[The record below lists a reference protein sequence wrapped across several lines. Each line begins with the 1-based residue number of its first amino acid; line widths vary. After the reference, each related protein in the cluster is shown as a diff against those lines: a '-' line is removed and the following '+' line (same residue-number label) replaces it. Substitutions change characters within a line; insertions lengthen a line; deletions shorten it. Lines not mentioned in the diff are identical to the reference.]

1 MCGKRRRARRDAPL
15 TGVAPPVCV
24 SVSGHDKRR
33 LRPAAAPGKGSIL
46 AVIVPLEGERRV
58 VAKPTLDAIN
68 ALVAEDLKD
77 VNALILRRMES
88 SVPLIPQIAGHIV
101 AGGGKRIRPILTL
114 ATARLCGYA
123 GRRQLALAACIEFIH
138 TATLLHDDVVD
149 QSRLRRGRDTAN
161 SLWGNKPS
169 VLVGDF
175 LFSRAFQMMVEDGS
189 LPVLAVLSRASAR
202 IAEGEVQQLMTAN
215 DLSTSETTYLE
226 VVKGKTAV
234 LFAAACQVG
243 AIVAN
248 QARAAEDATECYG
261 LNLGIAFQL
270 ADDAIDFASTSATM
284 GKAKGDDFR
293 DGKITLPVIL
303 AYRRGNEAE
312 RDFWRRTLEK
322 QEQKEGDLEHAI
334 GLLNRHRAIEDTLER
349 ARHYGAIARDALGL
363 FPDNAA
369 KRALLETIDFTIE
382 RTF

>member
-1 MCGKRRRARRDAPL
+1 
-15 TGVAPPVCV
+15 V
-24 SVSGHDKRR
+24 
-33 LRPAAAPGKGSIL
+33 
-46 AVIVPLEGERRV
+46 AVIVPLEGERRSSAV
-58 VAKPTLDAIN
+58 RPSLDAIN
-68 ALVAEDLKD
+68 ALVAEDLKE

-114 ATARLCGYA
+114 ATARLCGYQ
-123 GRRQLALAACIEFIH
+123 GKRQLGLAACIEFIH

-215 DLSTSETTYLE
+215 DLSTSESTYLE

-243 AIVAN
+243 AIVAE
-248 QARAAEDATECYG
+248 QSRAAEEAMDCYG

-270 ADDAIDFASTSATM
+270 ADDAIDYASTSATM
-284 GKAKGDDFR
+284 GKTKGDDFR

-303 AYRRGNEAE
+303 AYRRGSEIE
-312 RDFWRRTLEK
+312 REFWRRTLEK
-322 QEQKEGDLEHAI
+322 QQQRDGDLDHAI
-334 GLLNRHRAIEDTLER
+334 ALLQRHRAIEDTVER

-382 RTF
+382 RAY

>member
-1 MCGKRRRARRDAPL
+1 MSYEE
-15 TGVAPPVCV
+15 GVLQAPPRP
-24 SVSGHDKRR
+24 GAKGR
-33 LRPAAAPGKGSIL
+33 LDV
-46 AVIVPLEGERRV
+46 AVIVPLESERRS
-58 VAKPTLDAIN
+58 AARPTLDAIN
-68 ALVAEDLKD
+68 RLVAEDLEQ
-77 VNALILRRMES
+77 VNAFILRRMES
-88 SVPLIPQIAGHIV
+88 GVPLIPQIAGHII

-123 GRRQLALAACIEFIH
+123 GKRQLALAACIEFIH

-175 LFSRAFQMMVEDGS
+175 LFSRAFQIMVEDGA

-215 DLSTSETTYLE
+215 NLATSESTYLE

-243 AIVAN
+243 ALVAG
-248 QARAAEDATECYG
+248 QAGAAEEAVDCYG

-270 ADDAIDFASTSATM
+270 ADDAIDYASTSTAM

-293 DGKITLPVIL
+293 DGKVTLPVIL
-303 AYRRGNEAE
+303 AYRRGNEEE
-312 RDFWRRTLEK
+312 REFWRRTVEAED
-322 QEQKEGDLEHAI
+322 QRDGDFERAL
-334 GLLNRHRAIEDTLER
+334 GLLKRHRAIEDTVER
-349 ARHYGAIARDALGL
+349 ARHYGAIARDALGI

-382 RTF
+382 RAY

>member
-1 MCGKRRRARRDAPL
+1 M
-15 TGVAPPVCV
+15 
-24 SVSGHDKRR
+24 
-33 LRPAAAPGKGSIL
+33 
-46 AVIVPLEGERRV
+46 AVIVPLEGERRSAV
-58 VAKPTLDAIN
+58 VKPSLDAIN

-88 SVPLIPQIAGHIV
+88 NVPLIPEIAGHIV

-114 ATARLCGYA
+114 ATARLCGY
-123 GRRQLALAACIEFIH
+123 GGKRQLGLAACIEFIH

-161 SLWGNKPS
+161 ALWGNKPS

-189 LPVLAVLSRASAR
+189 LAVLAVLSRASAR
-202 IAEGEVQQLMTAN
+202 IAEGEVHQLMTAN

-243 AIVAN
+243 AIVAE
-248 QARAAEDATECYG
+248 QPRAAEDAVECYG

-270 ADDAIDFASTSATM
+270 ADDAIDYASQSATM

-303 AYRRGNEAE
+303 AYRRGSEVE
-312 RDFWRRTLEK
+312 RDFWRRTLEQ
-322 QEQKEGDLEHAI
+322 QEQREGDLDHAI
-334 GLLNRHRAIEDTLER
+334 ALLTRHRAIEDTVER
-349 ARHYGAIARDALGL
+349 ARHYGAIARDALGI

-369 KRALLETIDFTIE
+369 KTALLETIDFTIE
-382 RTF
+382 RAY

>member
-1 MCGKRRRARRDAPL
+1 
-15 TGVAPPVCV
+15 V
-24 SVSGHDKRR
+24 
-33 LRPAAAPGKGSIL
+33 
-46 AVIVPLEGERRV
+46 AVIVPLEGERRSTV
-58 VAKPTLDAIN
+58 VKPTLDAIN
-68 ALVAEDLKD
+68 ALVAEDLKE

-88 SVPLIPQIAGHIV
+88 NVRLIPEIAGHIV

-114 ATARLCGYA
+114 ATARLCGYR
-123 GRRQLALAACIEFIH
+123 GKRQLGLAACIEFIH

-161 SLWGNKPS
+161 ALWGNKPS

-189 LPVLAVLSRASAR
+189 LAVLAVLSRASAR
-202 IAEGEVQQLMTAN
+202 IAEGEVHQLMTAN

-243 AIVAN
+243 AIVAE
-248 QARAAEDATECYG
+248 QPRAAEDAVECYG

-270 ADDAIDFASTSATM
+270 ADDAIDYASQSATM

-303 AYRRGNEAE
+303 AYRRGSEVE

-322 QEQKEGDLEHAI
+322 QEQREGDLDHAI
-334 GLLNRHRAIEDTLER
+334 ALLTRHRAIEDTVER
-349 ARHYGAIARDALGL
+349 ARHYGAIARDALGI

-369 KRALLETIDFTIE
+369 KTALLESIDFTIE
-382 RTF
+382 RAY

>member
-1 MCGKRRRARRDAPL
+1 M
-15 TGVAPPVCV
+15 
-24 SVSGHDKRR
+24 
-33 LRPAAAPGKGSIL
+33 
-46 AVIVPLEGERRV
+46 AVIVPLEGERRSATV
-58 VAKPTLDAIN
+58 RPTLDAIN
-68 ALVAEDLKD
+68 ALVAEDLKE

-114 ATARLCGYA
+114 AA
-123 GRRQLALAACIEFIH
+123 GEVAGVTPRVTLPFACALELVH
-138 TATLLHDDVVD
+138 TYSLVHDDLPAMDDDDVVD

-189 LPVLAVLSRASAR
+189 LAVLAVLSRASAR

-215 DLSTSETTYLE
+215 DLSTSESTYLE

-243 AIVAN
+243 AIVAE
-248 QARAAEDATECYG
+248 QPRGAEEAMDCYG

-270 ADDAIDFASTSATM
+270 ADDAIDYASTSATM

-303 AYRRGNEAE
+303 AYRRGSEIE
-312 RDFWRRTLEK
+312 REFWRRTLEK
-322 QEQKEGDLEHAI
+322 QEQRDGDLDHAI
-334 GLLNRHRAIEDTLER
+334 ALLQRHRAIEDTVER

-369 KRALLETIDFTIE
+369 KRALIETIDFTIE
-382 RTF
+382 RAY

>member
-1 MCGKRRRARRDAPL
+1 M
-15 TGVAPPVCV
+15 
-24 SVSGHDKRR
+24 
-33 LRPAAAPGKGSIL
+33 
-46 AVIVPLEGERRV
+46 AVIVPLEGERRSA
-58 VAKPTLDAIN
+58 AKPSLDAIN
-68 ALVAEDLKD
+68 RLIADDLEQ
-77 VNALILRRMES
+77 VNAFILRRMES

-101 AGGGKRIRPILTL
+101 SGGGKRIRPILTL
-114 ATARLCGYA
+114 ATARLCGY
-123 GRRQLALAACIEFIH
+123 GGKRHLALAACIEFIH

-243 AIVAN
+243 AIVAD
-248 QARAAEDATECYG
+248 QSRGAEEAMECYG

-270 ADDAIDFASTSATM
+270 ADDAIDYASTSKAM

-303 AYRRGNEAE
+303 AYRRGTEAE

-322 QEQKEGDLEHAI
+322 QEQKDGDLDHAI
-334 GLLNRHRAIEDTLER
+334 GLLNRHRAIEDTVER

-369 KRALLETIDFTIE
+369 KHALLETIDFTIE
-382 RTF
+382 RAF